1 MFPVKFIGEISK
13 IINSYCDRY
22 VVDKHS
28 RIILEPRKDDIYI
41 CRAFLNDLRNLE
53 GYQDFMITNE
63 VAKDLRDIKMKTIIE
78 EKDMMGNIVISG
90 ATALSPTAK
99 GYREIETTLVH
110 GVEFQHVDDLEKMD
124 FLEGVWVRAG
134 SLNYTVVPANE
145 LVGVNKFLEINV
157 LDNHGEEDTLLTS
170 TSEFYFGKTFI
181 DLSAA
186 VVDPFS
192 LFQHRQEE
200 INHCKYVIIRVR
212 YEELTLY
219 MLVAISI

>member
-13 IINSYCDRY
+13 IINGYCDRY

-63 VAKDLRDIKMKTIIE
+63 VAKDLRDIKMKTVAE
-78 EKDMMGNIVISG
+78 EKDMMGNLVITG

-145 LVGVNKFLEINV
+145 LVGVNKFLEIHI
-157 LDNHGEEDTLLTS
+157 LDNHECYLKCDCILEHSEIKSCALL
-170 TSEFYFGKTFI
+170 EFIKSIYQSVSMNI
-181 DLSAA
+181 ELS
-186 VVDPFS
+186 
-192 LFQHRQEE
+192 
-200 INHCKYVIIRVR
+200 
-212 YEELTLY
+212 
-219 MLVAISI
+219 